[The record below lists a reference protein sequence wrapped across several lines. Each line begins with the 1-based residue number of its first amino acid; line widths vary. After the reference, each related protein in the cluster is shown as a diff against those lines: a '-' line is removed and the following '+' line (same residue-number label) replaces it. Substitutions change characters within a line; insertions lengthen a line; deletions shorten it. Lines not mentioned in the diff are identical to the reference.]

1 MSNTVAHIV
10 RQRADREGKLVG
22 CLGALKELLHEIP
35 RADIMC
41 QIREEPVCK
50 GIIPEV
56 LNDAAAIRVRMC
68 LSQLLGRER
77 RKTV

>member
-1 MSNTVAHIV
+1 MSDTVAHIV
-10 RQRADREGKLVG
+10 RQRTDREGELVG
-22 CLGALKELLHEIP
+22 CFGVLKELLHEIP
-35 RADIMC
+35 GADIMR
-41 QIREEPVCK
+41 QIREELICK

-77 RKTV
+77 RETV